1 MTAWRACC
9 RPAVQRSRGRDRL
22 CRGLLVGIRGAQEW
36 PAREELPCGLF
47 HWVCAFAAAS
57 LLAVPAAAQQWAP
70 GELAARSL
78 DLLRASAQT
87 YVSHRDC
94 FSCHHQAL
102 PLWVHAAAGTSS
114 DNAGFLQSQAA
125 FSAAWFAVRSPAIR
139 RGHGVPGG
147 PYTAGYALL
156 TLAAAGMAED
166 ATADDLVVYLLATQ
180 EKDGRWSIRTHR
192 PPLED
197 SDFTATALAV
207 RGLRV
212 AASAA
217 QADDVDERIARAS
230 RWLAAHA
237 AHDGEGLAYRL
248 LGLAWSEV
256 DEVQVAEAAALL
268 VARQRDDGG
277 WAQVQDLPSDAY
289 ATGQA
294 LAALCLSSALSPRHA
309 AYQRGLAWLA
319 RRQLADGSWHVAS
332 RSRPFQ
338 EYFESGFPHGPD
350 QFISAAATSWA
361 VLAMLPARALDP
373 AQAAQAQ
380 RLPALLVAR
389 LLLMHEVARWKWIRQ
404 HPIFDPH
411 RERQLLTVFTRQAA
425 QRGIEPHRAR
435 RFLRAQL
442 AAARSVQQADFENW
456 ESEPAVAPHEA
467 ADLESDVRPKIDA
480 LTAELAPALAAW
492 DRLEPAAQRA
502 ALEQAIA
509 AAAQEHLPSESL
521 EAAFAP
527 LQARDP

>member
-1 MTAWRACC
+1 MFHVLRVGSQAAQRRSPWEKLLRRLIHWAC
-9 RPAVQRSRGRDRL
+9 AV
-22 CRGLLVGIRGAQEW
+22 
-36 PAREELPCGLF
+36 
-47 HWVCAFAAAS
+47 AAAS

-70 GELAARSL
+70 GELAARGL
-78 DLLRASAQT
+78 TLLRASAQT
-87 YVSHRDC
+87 YVAHRDC

-102 PLWVHAAAGTSS
+102 PLWAHAAAGTYS
-114 DNAGFLQSQAA
+114 DSAGFLQSQAA
-125 FSAAWFAVRSPAIR
+125 FSAAWFAVRSPAVR

-156 TLAAAGMAED
+156 TLAAAGMAD
-166 ATADDLVVYLLATQ
+166 NAAAGDLVAYLLATQ
-180 EKDGRWSIRTHR
+180 EEDGRWSIRTHR

-237 AHDGEGLAYRL
+237 ADSGEDLAYRL
-248 LGLAWSEV
+248 LGLAWCEA
-256 DEVQVAEAAALL
+256 DGARVAEAAAALL
-268 VARQRDDGG
+268 ARQRDDGG

-294 LAALCLSSALSPRHA
+294 LAALWLSRAVSPKHA
-309 AYQRGLAWLA
+309 AYQRGVAWLA
-319 RRQLADGSWHVAS
+319 RRQRADGSWHVAS

-361 VLAMLPARALDP
+361 VLALLPASELDP
-373 AQAAQAQ
+373 AQSAQAQ
-380 RLPALLVAR
+380 RLPVLLVER

-404 HPIFDPH
+404 RPILDLH
-411 RERQLLTVFTRQAA
+411 RERELLCTFTRQAA

-435 RFLRAQL
+435 QFLQAQL
-442 AAARSVQQADFENW
+442 AAARGVQQADFDNW
-456 ESEPAVAPHEA
+456 ESEPADAPHEA

-480 LTAELAPALAAW
+480 LTAELTAALAAW
-492 DRLEPAAQRA
+492 DRLDPAAQTA
-502 ALEQAIA
+502 ALEQARA
-509 AAAQEHLPSESL
+509 AGTPERLPPESL
-521 EAAFAP
+521 ETAFAP
-527 LQARDP
+527 LQAQDL